1 MKSMTTFAAET
12 RGMMEWQIIVARDA
26 AGGR

>member
-1 MKSMTTFAAET
+1 MKNMMTAAAET
-12 RGMMEWQIIVARDA
+12 RGMMEWQIIVAKGA